1 MSDGDTSP
9 AAGEPSSAPW
19 PDSPTRPD
27 DTPGAEIPGG
37 FHDEFPELGLT
48 AKASGPPVISAE
60 WALWGKEAHETG
72 YHVLRCSGG
81 PLRARDFSEIITRYS
96 PGELDGLPQYTVSWI
111 PGADREPEYV
121 AIGIH
126 EPAPADPRPADR
138 RSRRDA
144 VGREIVFVRL
154 FCMRYAD
161 LAEHAASY
169 QDVVRAAQDVQ
180 FPVNSG
186 REVGLTLAAA
196 SSPIIARGTARR
208 LAERVAALLLTGDQ
222 VCVLGAD
229 DVSAAERL
237 RFVDTVMAMLPYG
250 LRATMSAST
259 WAASTSQSLK
269 LRLFFSGVPRAGGRL
284 TDGRAQA
291 RDRLV
296 EWTHP
301 DDIHVT
307 GEAALLYQD
316 WLKGVR
322 SQAAELLAEQ
332 ARAGRAA
339 PVRFRA
345 ADIRRMVGNLPTDK
359 GIPETLDDLAVS
371 LLHADQPAIRSAIR
385 RLQRYLASGH
395 KLADLAD
402 CRRRIRDGR
411 LLANDDRL
419 TAALKGDLYDV
430 LLRLAFGVPLT
441 YAGYCA
447 LEDCVGV
454 PLSAPLRS
462 VLART
467 GATDALAWIL
477 ARESR
482 PGSRSDKTL
491 TGLHSE
497 GVRAAKPLELVVAGV
512 AGEVLRVG
520 HGPIVLDYALR
531 YLRNYS
537 DNPGA
542 VLAHYGYLVDEH
554 QYIYRDD
561 METQVKQL
569 TRVLRIA
576 FGEPP
581 LDRSDID
588 VVLGRPGR
596 QPTVALEEAV
606 ARMTDRR
613 NRTYIR
619 NRVAEAALQARGFP
633 AQSVLVREQ
642 RRWWPPRWPGPRRR
656 DSEPFRHQGLIA
668 PPPEFA
674 TQPGP
679 FRPQQ
684 PTGPPGTV
692 TMPVTMQQPEPAW
705 LHQPVRP
712 SGRVWE
718 HPRTLLTVLLIMLV
732 AFAVCYLVVQSLL
745 AHG

>member
-1 MSDGDTSP
+1 MSERDASS
-9 AAGEPSSAPW
+9 AAGESSPAPW

-27 DTPGAEIPGG
+27 DTPEDVIPGG
-37 FHDEFPELGLT
+37 FHDGFPEGGLA
-48 AKASGPPVISAE
+48 AKASGGPPVISAE

-72 YHVLRCSGG
+72 YHVLRCSDGQ
-81 PLRARDFSEIITRYS
+81 LRARDFSEIITRYS

-111 PGADREPEYV
+111 PGADRAPEYV

-126 EPAPADPRPADR
+126 EPAPTNPQPTDR

-154 FCMRYAD
+154 FCMRYTD
-161 LAEHAASY
+161 LAEHAVSY
-169 QDVVRAAQDVQ
+169 QDVVQAAQDIQ
-180 FPVNSG
+180 FPVKSG

-196 SSPIIARGTARR
+196 PSPIITRGTARR
-208 LAERVAALLLTGDQ
+208 LAERVAALLLAGDQ

-229 DVSAAERL
+229 DVPAAERL
-237 RFVDTVMAMLPYG
+237 RFVDTVMAMLPFG

-259 WAASTSQSLK
+259 WAASASQSLK

-284 TDGRAQA
+284 TDGRAQV

-296 EWTHP
+296 EWAHP
-301 DDIHVT
+301 EDIQVT

-332 ARAGRAA
+332 ARAGEAA

-359 GIPETLDDLAVS
+359 GIPETLDDLGVS
-371 LLHADQPAIRSAIR
+371 LLHADQPAIRNAIR
-385 RLQRYLASGH
+385 RLERYLASGH
-395 KLADLAD
+395 KSADRAD
-402 CRRRIRDGR
+402 WRRRIRDGG
-411 LLANDDRL
+411 LLGNDDRL
-419 TAALKGDLYDV
+419 PAALKRDLHEV
-430 LLRLAFGVPLT
+430 LIRLAFGVPLT

-447 LEDCVGV
+447 LEDCAGV
-454 PLSAPLRS
+454 PLSGPLRS

-467 GATDALAWIL
+467 EAADALAWIL
-477 ARESR
+477 AREPR

-497 GVRAAKPLELVVAGV
+497 GVHAAKPLELVVGGV
-512 AGEVLRVG
+512 AGKVLRAA
-520 HGPIVLDYALR
+520 HGQIALDFALR
-531 YLRNYS
+531 YLRAYS
-537 DNPGA
+537 DGPGA
-542 VLAHYGYLVDEH
+542 VLAHYGYLAYEH
-554 QYIYRDD
+554 EYIYPQDL
-561 METQVKQL
+561 ETRVRQL

-576 FGEPP
+576 YSGP
-581 LDRSDID
+581 LGRADID
-588 VVLGRPGR
+588 LVFGQPGR

-613 NRTYIR
+613 NQAYIR
-619 NRVAEAALQARGFP
+619 HRVADAALQARGFP
-633 AQSVLVREQ
+633 ARSVLVREQ
-642 RRWWPPRWPGPRRR
+642 RRWWLPRWPWRR
-656 DSEPFRHQGLIA
+656 DNEPLRPQGLVA
-668 PPPEFA
+668 PPPEFVV
-674 TQPGP
+674 QPGL

-684 PTGPPGTV
+684 PAGPPGTV
-692 TMPVTMQQPEPAW
+692 TVPVTMQQPEPTW
-705 LHQPVRP
+705 LHQAVRP
-712 SGRVWE
+712 GGSVWE
-718 HPRTLLTVLLIMLV
+718 HPRTLIGALVIALVLLVGSFLI
-732 AFAVCYLVVQSLL
+732 VQYLL

>member
-1 MSDGDTSP
+1 MSDRGLLP
-9 AAGEPSSAPW
+9 PEREMAGELAGGR
-19 PDSPTRPD
+19 DETIEPTGDITRLLSVAQPE
-27 DTPGAEIPGG
+27 A
-37 FHDEFPELGLT
+37 DE
-48 AKASGPPVISAE
+48 GPLPALNAE
-60 WALWGKEAHETG
+60 WALWGKDERQTA
-72 YHVLRCSGG
+72 YHVLRCSDGV
-81 PLRARDFSEIITRYS
+81 LAADDFREIITRYGLGVK
-96 PGELDGLPQYTVSWI
+96 PDLPQYSVCWI
-111 PGADREPEYV
+111 PGPRGRPEHIAV
-121 AIGIH
+121 GIH
-126 EPAPADPRPADR
+126 EPAPADPRATTAQPPGRGRPRDRVRPAVLRPLR
-138 RSRRDA
+138 RP
-144 VGREIVFVRL
+144 GRARGELPGCRPG
-154 FCMRYAD
+154 
-161 LAEHAASY
+161 
-169 QDVVRAAQDVQ
+169 RAGRPA
-180 FPVNSG
+180 FRSTRA

-259 WAASTSQSLK
+259 WAASTSQGLK

-359 GIPETLDDLAVS
+359 GIPETLDDLGVS

-411 LLANDDRL
+411 LLANDRPADRP
-419 TAALKGDLYDV
+419 ALKGDLYDV

-531 YLRNYS
+531 YLRTAAIIRERCS
-537 DNPGA
+537 PTTDTSSMSISTSTAMTWRRRSSSSRASCVSPSASRPSTG
-542 VLAHYGYLVDEH
+542 
-554 QYIYRDD
+554 
-561 METQVKQL
+561 
-569 TRVLRIA
+569 RI
-576 FGEPP
+576 
-581 LDRSDID
+581 STWSS
-588 VVLGRPGR
+588 VS
-596 QPTVALEEAV
+596 
-606 ARMTDRR
+606 
-613 NRTYIR
+613 
-619 NRVAEAALQARGFP
+619 AAASPRWRLK
-633 AQSVLVREQ
+633 
-642 RRWWPPRWPGPRRR
+642 RRWRG
-656 DSEPFRHQGLIA
+656 
-668 PPPEFA
+668 
-674 TQPGP
+674 
-679 FRPQQ
+679 
-684 PTGPPGTV
+684 
-692 TMPVTMQQPEPAW
+692 
-705 LHQPVRP
+705 
-712 SGRVWE
+712 
-718 HPRTLLTVLLIMLV
+718 
-732 AFAVCYLVVQSLL
+732 
-745 AHG
+745 